1 MKLGLIKRVF
11 VALIVAAMIAT
22 VSIPETSG
30 LFDAGLKVNAVE
42 KNLLKSGSCGE
53 NVRYELSS
61 DGTLTISGSGNMN
74 NYERTESPFY
84 NNDNIKK
91 VIIGTGIT
99 DIGESLFL
107 NCSKLCSVEISDTV
121 TKLGWNCFYGCCSLT
136 EIEIPESVTIIDT
149 DSFDGCINL
158 RNVTIPDSVEII
170 GEEASARRM

>member
-61 DGTLTISGSGNMN
+61 DGTLTISGSGNM
-74 NYERTESPFY
+74 
-84 NNDNIKK
+84 
-91 VIIGTGIT
+91 
-99 DIGESLFL
+99 
-107 NCSKLCSVEISDTV
+107 
-121 TKLGWNCFYGCCSLT
+121 
-136 EIEIPESVTIIDT
+136 
-149 DSFDGCINL
+149 
-158 RNVTIPDSVEII
+158 
-170 GEEASARRM
+170 